1 METDTENKTDY
12 KDKIINFYNYNKKKI
27 YLIFVSLILIII
39 SLIFI
44 KQNNQKKNNLIAE
57 KYVQAGILLNS
68 NQKKKAKN
76 IYEEII
82 LSKNNFYSILSLNTI
97 IEKELVSDK
106 KRIMEYFDL
115 LEKSTKEINQK
126 DLLVLKKAL
135 FLIKS
140 SDIETGNY
148 LLKSLVDKNSSI
160 SKIARDLL

>member
-1 METDTENKTDY
+1 
-12 KDKIINFYNYNKKKI
+12 
-27 YLIFVSLILIII
+27 LIII